1 MEIEEITL
9 VKTEEII
16 VAKIEKIIAIA
27 VKIGEITLVMTEE
40 MFLVIAIPVHGIIGA
55 VGINGVVG

>member
-16 VAKIEKIIAIA
+16 AIA
-27 VKIGEITLVMTEE
+27 VKIGETTLVMTEE